1 MERNLKTIYN
11 EYLLRKNDHHVA
23 VRYRDKSWYHS
34 SSAGLCARKH
44 FYSSVKQVEGT
55 PVNDTTQRIFRLGNL
70 VHEDIQD
77 ALTWYAQE
85 NGLPLL
91 IEKEIYLEDLNVRGY
106 IDLALLD
113 VDGNNHVLYDI
124 KTCNEWK
131 WKSLFGKYGDGA
143 PSMNYQLQLATYG
156 VWAKRHYELDSVSMK
171 LCYYN
176 KNTSVMKEID
186 VSEEY
191 LDEAVI
197 YWNRVNSLIRDKK
210 DPYVKQGLPPELELG
225 ITPVYEWECNKKYC
239 QFYEPCGGGINT

>member
-1 MERNLKTIYN
+1 
-11 EYLLRKNDHHVA
+11 
-23 VRYRDKSWYHS
+23 
-34 SSAGLCARKH
+34 
-44 FYSSVKQVEGT
+44 
-55 PVNDTTQRIFRLGNL
+55 
-70 VHEDIQD
+70 
-77 ALTWYAQE
+77 
-85 NGLPLL
+85 
-91 IEKEIYLEDLNVRGY
+91 
-106 IDLALLD
+106 
-113 VDGNNHVLYDI
+113 VLYDI